1 MPAKI
6 FTICYIH
13 ECTERLTQEF
23 TVKEITALSR
33 LNDDDL
39 TKVIYLKI
47 KVFILSD
54 QNIESQIEDFETGD
68 VVSLKGKF
76 VACSWYYSVCDQ
88 FHFALFIIR
97 FS

>member
-1 MPAKI
+1 ML
-6 FTICYIH
+6 YIH

-33 LNDDDL
+33 LDDDNL
-39 TKVIYLKI
+39 IKVIYLKV
-47 KVFILSD
+47 KAFIPSD

-76 VACSWYYSVCDQ
+76 VACSQYYSVCDQ
-88 FHFALFIIR
+88 FRFALFIR
-97 FS
+97 FSTSINWN